1 MPLRTKHGKNRIDTA
16 NPGNT
21 FKRPWCSILQTAARD
36 HPMAID
42 VEAYY
47 RKYGPMVIRRCR
59 FLLRDDDR
67 AMDATQEVFV
77 KLLESRE
84 RLRDSFPSSLLY
96 RIATNVCLNMIR
108 SERRNRT
115 VDGKLELIAS
125 DDRFEEHTAA
135 KDLLDR
141 IFRREQP
148 STREM
153 AVLHYVDGMTLEE
166 VAGEVGLSVSGVRKR
181 LRMLRARVEG
191 MEVGDYG

>member
-1 MPLRTKHGKNRIDTA
+1 
-16 NPGNT
+16 
-21 FKRPWCSILQTAARD
+21 
-36 HPMAID
+36 MAID

-77 KLLESRE
+77 RLLESRE
-84 RLRDSFPSSLLY
+84 RLKDSFPSSLLY

-108 SERRNRT
+108 SDRRSRT
-115 VDGKLELIAS
+115 VDGRLELIAS
-125 DDRFEEHTAA
+125 DDRIEEHAAA

-148 STREM
+148 STREI
-153 AVLHYVDGMTLEE
+153 AVMYYVDGMTLEE

-181 LRMLRARVEG
+181 LRTLKARVEG
-191 MEVGDYG
+191 MEVSDYG